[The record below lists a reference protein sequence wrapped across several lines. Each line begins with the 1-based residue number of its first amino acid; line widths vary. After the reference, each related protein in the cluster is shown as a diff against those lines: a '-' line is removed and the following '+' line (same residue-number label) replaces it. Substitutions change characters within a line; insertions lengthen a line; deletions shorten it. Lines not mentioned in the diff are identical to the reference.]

1 MSHLEPEYTSIYNFD
16 TDSDLLAEGIIDADD
31 LAAIA
36 GLQMQQEER
45 YRLEDEELE
54 KWLEINMSEG
64 KQPNTVPNSLPNIL
78 DEEVF

>member
-1 MSHLEPEYTSIYNFD
+1 MSHLEPEYASIYDFD

-45 YRLEDEELE
+45 SRLEDEELE
-54 KWLEINMSEG
+54 KWLEINMPEE
-64 KQPNTVPNSLPNIL
+64 KEPNTVPNSLPNIL
-78 DEEVF
+78 DGEVF

>member
-1 MSHLEPEYTSIYNFD
+1 MSHLEPQYSSIYDFD

-36 GLQMQQEER
+36 GLQMQQEELS
-45 YRLEDEELE
+45 RLEDEELE
-54 KWLEINMSEG
+54 KWLEIKMPEE
-64 KQPNTVPNSLPNIL
+64 KQPNIVPNSLPNIL

>member
-1 MSHLEPEYTSIYNFD
+1 MNHLEPEYASIYDFD

-45 YRLEDEELE
+45 SRLEDEELE
-54 KWLEINMSEG
+54 KWLEINMPEENE
-64 KQPNTVPNSLPNIL
+64 PNTVPNSLPNIL
-78 DEEVF
+78 DGEVF